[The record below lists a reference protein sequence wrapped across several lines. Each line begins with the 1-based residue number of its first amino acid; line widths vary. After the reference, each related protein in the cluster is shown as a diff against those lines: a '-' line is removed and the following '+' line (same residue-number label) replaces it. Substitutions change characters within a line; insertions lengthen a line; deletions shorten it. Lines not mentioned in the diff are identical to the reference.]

1 MAGTALRD
9 GFREVLNDP
18 GLLLIEIA
26 WRWSFGVIAF
36 FVFALSVFLVLG
48 GITGDPHRL
57 EALVALSPWQLAQ
70 KLAASVAAIGLK
82 LWRVTAT
89 AGLILSLSWIVLSSA
104 GRHATL
110 ARHALAPGATLRAC
124 FALNAARAA
133 ITVASILA
141 WMAAGVFAGFVG
153 ASDGHAATSD
163 FASMVEILLPTLI
176 VIVAVWVTMNWYLSL
191 APLFPEKTWIGSIV
205 SAWHWCRANRDE
217 LFEISI
223 AITVIRAMLLVIAL
237 MLSFA
242 VSAVVTNVRVVF
254 ADLLA
259 VGLLYFLIA
268 DFFYVAKLAA
278 YAGLRQREEEDSRAL
293 GEGADLSP
301 AVGDSFQSLS

>member
-70 KLAASVAAIGLK
+70 KLAASVATIGLK
-82 LWRVTAT
+82 LLRVTVA

-133 ITVASILA
+133 ITVASIIA

-153 ASDGHAATSD
+153 ASGHAATPD
-163 FASMVEILLPTLI
+163 FASMAAILLPTLL

-191 APLFPEKTWIGSIV
+191 APLFPEETWIGSIV

-242 VSAVVTNVRVVF
+242 VSAVVTNVRVVV

-259 VGLLYFLIA
+259 VGLLYLLIA
-268 DFFYVAKLAA
+268 DFFCVARLAA
-278 YAGLRQREEEDSRAL
+278 YARLRQREEEDSRAL
-293 GEGADLSP
+293 GEGADLSAP
-301 AVGDSFQSLS
+301 TSDSFQSLS